1 MLEPLKV
8 ENLTLGYGTKR
19 VLTELNVEFPQQ
31 KITVVMGG
39 SGSGKST
46 LLKGLL
52 GLLPP
57 MSGKVFYDKTSLYD
71 VEPEERASLLRHVGV
86 LYQGGAL
93 WSDRTVGENVAFPL
107 EEFTTLPRAQIR
119 DLVKFKLS
127 LVGLEGAEKLYPDEL
142 SGGMRKRASLAR
154 AMALDPEVLFLDE
167 PSAGLDPLNA
177 RRLDNL
183 ILQLREG
190 LGTSFIVI
198 THDVESIRI
207 IAQHGIFIE
216 KGKVTASGTLKEIEA
231 GPSQAAK
238 EFLKGY
244 AGK

>member
-1 MLEPLKV
+1 MLEPLRV
-8 ENLTLGYGTKR
+8 ENVTLGYGSKK
-19 VLTELNVEFPQQ
+19 VLSDINVEFPQK

-57 MSGKVFYDKTSLYD
+57 MQGKIFYDQTSLYD
-71 VEPEERASLLRHVGV
+71 VEAEERANLLRHVGV

-93 WSDRTVGENVAFPL
+93 WSDRTVGENVSFPL
-107 EEFTTLPRAQIR
+107 EEFTTLPTSQIKE
-119 DLVKFKLS
+119 LVKFKLS
-127 LVGLEGAEKLYPDEL
+127 LVGLDGAEKLYPDEL

-154 AMALDPEVLFLDE
+154 AMALDPEILFLDE

-198 THDVESIRI
+198 THDLESIRT

-216 KGKVTASGTLKEIEA
+216 KGKVTATGTLKEIEN
-231 GPSQAAK
+231 GKSETAK
-238 EFLKGY
+238 EFLRGFAK
-244 AGK
+244 A

>member
-8 ENLTLGYGTKR
+8 ENLTLGYGTKK
-19 VLTELNVEFPQQ
+19 VLTDINLKFPEK
-31 KITVVMGG
+31 KITVVIGG

-57 MSGKVFYDKTSLYD
+57 IQGKVFYNKDSLYE
-71 VEPEERASLLRHVGV
+71 VEPEERADLLRHVGV

-107 EEFTTLPRAQIR
+107 EEFTELPASQIR
-119 DLVKFKLS
+119 DLVRFKLS

-154 AMALDPEVLFLDE
+154 AMALDPEILFLDE

-177 RRLDNL
+177 RRLDQL
-183 ILQLREG
+183 ILQLREA

-198 THDVESIRI
+198 THDLESIRD
-207 IAQHGIFIE
+207 IAQHAVFLE
-216 KGKVTASGTLKEIEA
+216 KGKVGAVGTLKELEN
-231 GPSQAAK
+231 GPSQAAQ
-238 EFLKGY
+238 EFLRGY
-244 AGK
+244 ANA